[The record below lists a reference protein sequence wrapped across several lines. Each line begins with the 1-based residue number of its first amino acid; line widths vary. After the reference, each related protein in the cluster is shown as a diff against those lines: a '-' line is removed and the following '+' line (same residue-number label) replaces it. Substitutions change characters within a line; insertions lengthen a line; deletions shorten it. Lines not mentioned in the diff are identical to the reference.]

1 VTDRHNSIL
10 DVPAVSDEPRM
21 SGQRR
26 WAGIVELPRPLVIA
40 VVAGV
45 VALTGFLNYLAP
57 TDLSFTFYYL
67 APVLFL
73 TWFLGRRIGYLMA
86 VISIATFL
94 FAELHGA
101 ASYVQPSMAYWNA
114 VSRLSFFLLSVA
126 LLSSFRNLSTR
137 LGALVDERT
146 KELQKLAAQLSEAE
160 DSERRRLAHDIHD
173 GFGQI
178 LSILKLNLATAVI
191 ETSEDTQARQRIT
204 AAIAIVNDL
213 IDRTRTLTFD
223 LHPAMLDHLGL
234 VPTLRRHAEQF
245 ARQTNVE
252 VTVSE
257 DGMPP
262 KLATTTANYLFRS
275 IKELLN
281 NAVKHGQAKQIVAA
295 VHWTPAHARIV
306 IDDDGAGFDT
316 ASAFAPG
323 PHKGIGLPGI
333 RERLL
338 SLGGSIR
345 LESSAG
351 GGTRVVLELPLA
363 NRETSA

>member
-1 VTDRHNSIL
+1 MTDLQNTIF
-10 DVPAVSDEPRM
+10 DPPGVSDETATALPA
-21 SGQRR
+21 RR
-26 WAGIVELPRPLVIA
+26 PGIATLPRPLVIA
-40 VVAGV
+40 ATASIVVLIGY
-45 VALTGFLNYLAP
+45 LNSNAP
-57 TDLSFTFYYL
+57 TDLTFTFYYL
-67 APVLFL
+67 APVLFV
-73 TWFLGRRIGYLMA
+73 TWFLGRWEGYFIAVFSIG
-86 VISIATFL
+86 TFL
-94 FAELHGA
+94 VAELHGA
-101 ASYVQPSMAYWNA
+101 ASYNHPSMAYWNA
-114 VSRLSFFLLSVA
+114 GSRLSFFLLSVA

-137 LGALVDERT
+137 LGAMVDERT
-146 KELQKLAAQLSEAE
+146 KALQRLAAQLSEAE
-160 DSERRRLAHDIHD
+160 DSERRRLAYDIHD

-178 LSILKLNLATAVI
+178 LSILKLNLAIALPEAPEGT
-191 ETSEDTQARQRIT
+191 ETRLRIN
-204 AAIAIVNDL
+204 AAIAMVNDL

-245 ARQTNVE
+245 AKQTGVE

-257 DGMPP
+257 DGAPP

-295 VHWTPAHARIV
+295 VHWTPAYVRIV
-306 IDDDGAGFDT
+306 IDDDGAGFD
-316 ASAFAPG
+316 SAAAFTPG
-323 PHKGIGLPGI
+323 HNKGIGLAGI

-351 GGTRVVLELPLA
+351 SGTRVVLELPLT

>member
-1 VTDRHNSIL
+1 
-10 DVPAVSDEPRM
+10 M
-21 SGQRR
+21 
-26 WAGIVELPRPLVIA
+26 PRPLVIA
-40 VVAGV
+40 ATIVV
-45 VALTGFLNYLAP
+45 VALIGLLNHIAP

-67 APVLFL
+67 SPVLLL
-73 TWFLGRRIGYLMA
+73 TWFLGRRAGYLMA
-86 VISIATFL
+86 FVSIGTFL

-101 ASYVQPSMAYWNA
+101 ASYLQPSMVYWNA
-114 VSRLSFFLLSVA
+114 ASRLSFFLLSVA

-137 LGALVDERT
+137 LGAMVDERT
-146 KELQKLAAQLSEAE
+146 KALQRLAAQLSEAE
-160 DSERRRLAHDIHD
+160 DAERRRLAYDIHD

-178 LSILKLNLATAVI
+178 LSMLKLNLAGTQLEAD
-191 ETSEDTQARQRIT
+191 EGTQARQRIDT
-204 AAIAIVNDL
+204 AIAMVNDL

-245 ARQTNVE
+245 TRQTNVE

-257 DGMPP
+257 DGAPP

-295 VHWTPAHARIV
+295 VHWMPAYARIV
-306 IDDDGAGFDT
+306 IDDDGAGFD
-316 ASAFAPG
+316 AAAAFTPG
-323 PHKGIGLPGI
+323 HNKGIGLASI

-345 LESSAG
+345 LESSSG
-351 GGTRVVLELPLA
+351 SGTRVVLELPLE
-363 NRETSA
+363 NRETLA